1 MSTYTLKEAASLKN
15 PEAWIALM
23 QIEYKCD
30 HEKPQNFNKVQIHQL
45 KHTRWKTEIAD
56 CKKKIQYSHCQ
67 VSSFWKTRKPHNG
80 NWMKGAVMICPEA
93 LNVVLLD

>member
-56 CKKKIQYSHCQ
+56 CKKK
-67 VSSFWKTRKPHNG
+67 SSIPTVKSALFERQENLTMATEWKG
-80 NWMKGAVMICPEA
+80 Q
-93 LNVVLLD
+93 